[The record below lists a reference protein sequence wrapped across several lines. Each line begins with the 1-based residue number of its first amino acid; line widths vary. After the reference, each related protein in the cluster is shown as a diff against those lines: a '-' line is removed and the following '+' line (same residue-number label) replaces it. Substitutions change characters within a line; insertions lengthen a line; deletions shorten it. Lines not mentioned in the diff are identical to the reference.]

1 MLAGNA
7 AILSMG
13 GQVRLLSPPREYTQS
28 PQILGFC
35 GGRVDAVDG
44 SESIQLG
51 PSALQEQLA
60 PCESLGLQ
68 VGLGQGHGVTTAAS
82 RTGSVSCR
90 WAPTPWAS
98 STSTPRVTWRTGTR
112 SRAPGTS
119 GRCSPGGWSVV
130 RVMVTVAPLARMGM
144 DDEEAVALIGGGHG
158 VGKAHGA
165 CPLGAGPAPSEDPF
179 NPWPGRCGAGKLEE
193 AFTSGLEL
201 PWTTRPTSWDNE
213 FFSNLLDYEWE
224 LHEVSSPRLQWTHDS
239 AQ

>member
-1 MLAGNA
+1 M
-7 AILSMG
+7 
-13 GQVRLLSPPREYTQS
+13 
-28 PQILGFC
+28 
-35 GGRVDAVDG
+35 
-44 SESIQLG
+44 
-51 PSALQEQLA
+51 
-60 PCESLGLQ
+60 
-68 VGLGQGHGVTTAAS
+68 
-82 RTGSVSCR
+82 
-90 WAPTPWAS
+90 
-98 STSTPRVTWRTGTR
+98 
-112 SRAPGTS
+112 
-119 GRCSPGGWSVV
+119 V
-130 RVMVTVAPLARMGM
+130 RVMVTVALLARMGM

-239 AQ
+239 AVY